1 LQVGAV
7 EQEVTVTGAAPVVET
22 TSASVAALV
31 SQEQLREL
39 PLNGRSFTDL
49 ITLQTGAVAPTN
61 AAQATTNYGNGPQL
75 SVAGARSD
83 ANNFMIDG
91 TDMSGA
97 SNNTPGSAAGVQ
109 LGVDAIREYQVIAS
123 NPKAEYGRN
132 AGAVINAVSRSGTND
147 WHGGVFEFLRNS
159 ALDARSFFD

>member
-1 LQVGAV
+1 GTYQVSISMEGFSRETRKGITLAVGQEQSLNFDLQVGAV

-22 TSASVAALV
+22 TTAAVSALV

-49 ITLQTGAVAPTN
+49 ITLQAGAYQPTN
-61 AAQATTNYGNGPQL
+61 AAQNTTNYGNGPQL

-83 ANNFMIDG
+83 SNNFMIDG

-123 NPKAEYGRN
+123 NGKA
-132 AGAVINAVSRSGTND
+132 
-147 WHGGVFEFLRNS
+147 
-159 ALDARSFFD
+159 